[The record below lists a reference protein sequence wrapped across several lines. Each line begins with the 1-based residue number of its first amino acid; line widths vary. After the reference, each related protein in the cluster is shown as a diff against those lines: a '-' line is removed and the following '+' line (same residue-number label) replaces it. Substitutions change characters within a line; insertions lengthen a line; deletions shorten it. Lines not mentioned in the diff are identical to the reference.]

1 MDANDIRCWCMQQ
14 PRPALVRCTNVDDV
28 TQEVLVQGA
37 WTKLAD
43 TILALQPEL
52 LEALTPEKTLIRAL
66 RPNDLSDEWD
76 DGQEQEPRA
85 RRTRSPTPAA
95 SIGIPITA
103 ADPETQRF
111 ALVASLLAD
120 AYKHA
125 NQAHD
130 AAFQHLVEI
139 VQGATKRSESVERA
153 KDALHKLEV
162 QRLRQQITEAGE
174 EPAGSPEGELTL
186 QSLLGSVLSG
196 MNAGGAAGEG
206 AASTTNG
213 KGQS

>member
-14 PRPALVRCTNVDDV
+14 PRPSLVRCTNADGMA
-28 TQEVLVQGA
+28 QEVLVQGA

-43 TILALQPEL
+43 TIYALQPEL

-66 RPNDLSDEWD
+66 RPNDLSEEWEEDEPA
-76 DGQEQEPRA
+76 QPRRGA
-85 RRTRSPTPAA
+85 RSATPPA
-95 SIGIPITA
+95 SFANIPITA

-125 NQAHD
+125 NEAHD

-139 VQGATKRSESVERA
+139 VNSANRRSETVERA
-153 KDALHKLEV
+153 RDSLHKAEIA
-162 QRLRQQITEAGE
+162 RLRAQLTEAGE
-174 EPAGSPEGELTL
+174 VPAAGAGDELTL
-186 QSLLGSVLSG
+186 QTILGAVL
-196 MNAGGAAGEG
+196 GGAQQGG
-206 AASTTNG
+206 VVDASATNG
-213 KGQS
+213 KGHS